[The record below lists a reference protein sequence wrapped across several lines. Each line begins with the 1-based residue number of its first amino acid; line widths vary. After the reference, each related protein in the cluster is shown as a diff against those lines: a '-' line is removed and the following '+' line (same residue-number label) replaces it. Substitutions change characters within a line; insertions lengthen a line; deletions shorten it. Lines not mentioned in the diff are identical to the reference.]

1 MRCVQVIGFINEYI
15 FGIGVP
21 LMLICSGVFYGFE
34 TKFFYLRHPMVMVRS
49 MLKKPDKDGISP
61 LSAVTL
67 ALAGTLGVG
76 NIVGVSSA
84 IFLGGFGSIFWMWI
98 SALAAMVLKYAEI
111 VLAVNHRRVGI
122 DGTYHGGAM
131 YYILDCFSNA
141 RVRRI
146 GYAVAGVFAILCIID
161 SITMGCVIQV
171 NAVSHAFL
179 GVFGVPTALTGLIL
193 APLTAIIISGGAKG
207 ISSVT
212 EKLVPIMTV
221 GYIVMSVAVMVIRRD
236 ALPQAFSQIFAGAFS
251 PRSAAGGVIGFI
263 MSRSLR
269 YGTMRGL
276 VSNEAGCGT
285 APIAHA
291 SSNTRSPAEQGFW
304 GIFEVFV
311 DTILLCTMTAI
322 VIIVSYESVEMY
334 GDDSIM
340 MTLRAYS
347 AVLGSWAEYF
357 MCFAVLLFGFAT
369 VICWAHYGSECVRYL
384 TQRKIFKW
392 IYVAVYSI
400 FVMVG
405 AVAAPNSVW
414 TAADFAIGAMTVINV
429 SVILRMRPEVKRITS
444 DYFS

>member
-1 MRCVQVIGFINEYI
+1 MTEFINTYI
-15 FGIGVP
+15 LGMGVP
-21 LMLICSGVFYGFE
+21 ILLIFSGIFYGIE
-34 TKFFYLRHPMVMVRS
+34 TNFFYIRHPMVMIRA

-61 LSAVTL
+61 ARAVTL

-84 IFLGGFGSIFWMWI
+84 IFLGGFGAIFWMWI

-111 VLAVNHRRVGI
+111 VLAVNHRRVGK
-122 DGTYHGGAM
+122 DGSYHGGAM
-131 YYILDCFSNA
+131 YYIIDCFSNV

-146 GYAVAGVFAILCIID
+146 GYAVAGIFAILCIID
-161 SITMGCVIQV
+161 SITMGCVIQI
-171 NAVSHAFL
+171 NAVSRAFL
-179 GVFGVPTALTGLIL
+179 GVFDIPVVLTGIIL
-193 APLTAIIISGGAKG
+193 APLTAVIISGGAKG

-221 GYIVMSVAVMVIRRD
+221 GYIVMSIAVMVIRRD
-236 ALPQAFSQIFAGAFS
+236 ALGDAVGQIFAGAFS
-251 PRSAAGGVIGFI
+251 PKSTVGGVVGFV

-291 SSNTRSPAEQGFW
+291 ASNTRNPAEQGFW

-311 DTILLCTMTAI
+311 DTIVLCTMTAI
-322 VIIVSYESVEMY
+322 VIIISYDSVKIY
-334 GDDSIM
+334 GNDSIM
-340 MTLRAYS
+340 MTIRAYS
-347 AVLGSWAEYF
+347 AVLGDWAEYF
-357 MCFAVLLFGFAT
+357 MCIAVLLFGFAT

-384 TQRKIFKW
+384 TRRKMFKW
-392 IYVAVYSI
+392 IYVAVYSG
-400 FVMVG
+400 FVVVG
-405 AVAAPNSVW
+405 AVAAPDSVW
-414 TAADFAIGAMTVINV
+414 TAADLAIGAMTIINI

-444 DYFS
+444 NYFS